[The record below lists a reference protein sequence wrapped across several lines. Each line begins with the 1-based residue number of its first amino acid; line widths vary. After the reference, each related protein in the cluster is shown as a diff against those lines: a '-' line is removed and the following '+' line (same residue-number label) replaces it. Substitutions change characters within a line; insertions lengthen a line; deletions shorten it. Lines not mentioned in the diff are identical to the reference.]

1 MSEEQRE
8 HWRPTMC
15 HKNTTGLSRELE
27 SVLSPCRRGGVRV
40 KRKSGVSPVTL
51 RGSDRQ
57 HARCDGDSL
66 SRMTSSAQA
75 DNKDETEKKEK
86 KKSRGEKI
94 KFYLSAASLTLLFSS
109 LAVFLFLIPFI
120 IDPAVAS
127 LRGEI
132 SQTAVSCRVVTAH
145 YRLGVSRCDWSSC
158 REGCT
163 QVLTLQTHQIYR
175 HTRHHKHKH

>member
-1 MSEEQRE
+1 
-8 HWRPTMC
+8 MC

-75 DNKDETEKKEK
+75 DNKDETEKKKE

-94 KFYLSAASLTLLFSS
+94 KFYLSAASVTLLFSS

-145 YRLGVSRCDWSSC
+145 YRLGVSQCAWSSC

-163 QVLTLQTHQIYR
+163 QVKADQGNNIIQKYYSS
-175 HTRHHKHKH
+175 